1 MVALWVIVMAVGLVG
16 MIVCSKKQKTNPA
29 MQPVGILLFIVVLI
43 GAVMLLKSMDV
54 FGGGSS
60 SVLNSEMR
68 FAESRGV
75 KIAKYVAGIA
85 GGKEVL
91 FIVDKN
97 YEQGDLGKRVV
108 EALKKNC
115 GGTLVLDSIPVPADA
130 EANGTPIEEFMKAS
144 HMDALLAKH
153 PNAAV
158 IVSNIGLPQ
167 DAAKMAY
174 FKAPAAARPKMVL
187 MNAGFVT
194 NFDFLKALQK
204 GDIEAVIVTSPSA
217 KYDIKAPGDLDKAFD
232 IRYVLVTKA
241 NADQYKDQL
250 PR

>member
-1 MVALWVIVMAVGLVG
+1 MVALWVIVMAVGLIG

-29 MQPVGILLFIVVLI
+29 LQPVGILLFVVVLI

-54 FGGGSS
+54 FGGGNS
-60 SVLNSEMR
+60 SVLSSEMR
-68 FAESRGV
+68 FAESRGAKV
-75 KIAKYVAGIA
+75 AKYVAGIA

-91 FIVDKN
+91 FIADKN
-97 YEQGDLGKRVV
+97 YAQGELGKRII
-108 EALKKNC
+108 ETLKKNC
-115 GGTLVLDSIPVPADA
+115 GGTLVVDSIAVPA
-130 EANGTPIEEFMKAS
+130 EVESNGTPVEEYMKAA

-153 PNAAV
+153 PQAAV
-158 IVSNIGLPQ
+158 VISNIGLPQ
-167 DAAKMAY
+167 DAGKMLF
-174 FKAPAAARPKMVL
+174 FKAPAAARPKLVL
-187 MNAGFVT
+187 MNTGFSA

-204 GDIEAVIVTSPSA
+204 GDIEAVIVTSPAA

-241 NADQYKDQL
+241 NADKYKDQL

>member
-60 SVLNSEMR
+60 SVLSSEMR

-91 FIVDKN
+91 FIV
-97 YEQGDLGKRVV
+97 ERTTSRV
-108 EALKKNC
+108 
-115 GGTLVLDSIPVPADA
+115 IW
-130 EANGTPIEEFMKAS
+130 AS
-144 HMDALLAKH
+144 ASSR
-153 PNAAV
+153 P
-158 IVSNIGLPQ
+158 SRRT
-167 DAAKMAY
+167 
-174 FKAPAAARPKMVL
+174 AAALSFSTAFPFRPRPRPT
-187 MNAGFVT
+187 AR
-194 NFDFLKALQK
+194 
-204 GDIEAVIVTSPSA
+204 PS
-217 KYDIKAPGDLDKAFD
+217 
-232 IRYVLVTKA
+232 R
-241 NADQYKDQL
+241 NS
-250 PR
+250 